1 MTREM
6 TPAEFKITRLYLGYP
21 LQELADYLGEEYSAA
36 RNWDNGRCYP
46 PAEVADRVRE
56 LARLTEQVVAYLT
69 RHYETHTD
77 EWPIEVP
84 YNQESVDA
92 GIYEDVEAPEGAP
105 VGWWRMVLARVAHN
119 IPDAGVDWT

>member
-21 LQELADYLGEEYSAA
+21 LRQIAEYLGAPYSAAMDWENSRYNPPADVAARLRELADHT
-36 RNWDNGRCYP
+36 D
-46 PAEVADRVRE
+46 
-56 LARLTEQVVAYLT
+56 QVVAYLT

-84 YNQESVDA
+84 YNQEVVDA
-92 GIYEDVEAPEGAP
+92 GIYEDVQAPEGAP

-119 IPDAGVDWT
+119 VPDAGVDWV